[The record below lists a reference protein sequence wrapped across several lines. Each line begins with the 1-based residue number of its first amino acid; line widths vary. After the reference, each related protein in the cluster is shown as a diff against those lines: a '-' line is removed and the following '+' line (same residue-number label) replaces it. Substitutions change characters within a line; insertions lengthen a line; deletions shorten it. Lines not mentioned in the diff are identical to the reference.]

1 MNHEYFPA
9 YLSSLN
15 GVKIQICFV
24 KIEERLRHEP
34 PSWITGPWERVDIS
48 HDAMLF
54 ERRLN
59 LNFFSTVEQNS
70 LQQNASGL

>member
-9 YLSSLN
+9 YLRSLN
-15 GVKIQICFV
+15 GVKIQVCFV